1 MSYIWRSLQVTL
13 PSDSHWKSWSEG
25 WFSAKQEVA
34 WFKLRYIFLWCARAT
49 AQELNWCVEAY
60 DSVEIILV
68 LYTNKDIST
77 VNWCMKKITRMQ
89 EMTCLYVSKLSPASP
104 HSGFGS
110 AGIKHTIL
118 HFDDMTLISGD
129 VGWLDQWPLFC
140 KGHATGYF
148 SGDLMTVFRCAC
160 DNKTCQEIIF
170 SEPET
175 SGSLVCISSRRTTC
189 VGFLRINY
197 TVCLW

>member
-1 MSYIWRSLQVTL
+1 M
-13 PSDSHWKSWSEG
+13 
-25 WFSAKQEVA
+25 
-34 WFKLRYIFLWCARAT
+34 
-49 AQELNWCVEAY
+49 EAY

-110 AGIKHTIL
+110 AGIKHAIL

-129 VGWLDQWPLFC
+129 VGWLDQ
-140 KGHATGYF
+140 
-148 SGDLMTVFRCAC
+148 
-160 DNKTCQEIIF
+160 
-170 SEPET
+170 
-175 SGSLVCISSRRTTC
+175 
-189 VGFLRINY
+189 
-197 TVCLW
+197 